1 MLIYHTI
8 STYVDILACMYMYAL
23 LMAMD
28 GPYLVDYIQQGFRK
42 DRKNQGIVWHRQ
54 ELEDSMVKPVV
65 LPRF

>member
-1 MLIYHTI
+1 
-8 STYVDILACMYMYAL
+8 MYAL

-42 DRKNQGIVWHRQ
+42 DRKNHGIVWHRQ